1 MMSVQE
7 PGASLGIPGVPNLRD
22 LGGWATP
29 RGSVAWGVLY
39 RSAEFSDL
47 AGDDRAAFDRL
58 GIATVYDLRTAGEC
72 AAEPNTLPDG
82 VARVALDVLK
92 DSTNADMAALLV
104 TPDDPAETEA
114 ALGGGKAAAAMLSA
128 YREVID
134 LSSAKAGFRLFF
146 LEVADGTH
154 TPALFHCTTGKDRTG
169 WLAAATLMLLG
180 VSDAD
185 VMTDYLLTNVQ
196 LAPYT
201 QPTIDAFA
209 ARGGDPAL
217 LEPIYGVRREYLE
230 ASLEEMRTRFG
241 GIEGYF
247 ADGLGLDAATV
258 AALRGRLT
266 AG

>member
-1 MMSVQE
+1 MSSVPR
-7 PGASLGIPGVPNLRD
+7 PGASLGIASVPNLRD
-22 LGGWATP
+22 LGGWPAP
-29 RGSVAWGVLY
+29 GGSVAWGVLY

-47 AGDDRAAFDRL
+47 AGEDLEAFDRL
-58 GIATVYDLRTAGEC
+58 GIVTVYDLRTAGEC
-72 AAEPNTLPDG
+72 AAEANNLPDG
-82 VARVALDVLK
+82 VTRVALDVLS

-104 TPDDPAETEA
+104 TPDDPAEAEA
-114 ALGGGKAAAAMLSA
+114 ALGGGKAAKAMISA

-134 LSSAKAGFRLFF
+134 LSSAKAGFRRFF
-146 LEVADGTH
+146 LEVADGAH

-180 VSDAD
+180 VSDDD
-185 VMTDYLLTNVQ
+185 VMADYLLTNEQ

-217 LEPIYGVRREYLE
+217 LEPIYGVRREFLE
-230 ASLEEMRTRFG
+230 ASIDEMRTRFG
-241 GIEGYF
+241 DIDGYI

-258 AALRGRLT
+258 ERVRERLT
-266 AG
+266 ER